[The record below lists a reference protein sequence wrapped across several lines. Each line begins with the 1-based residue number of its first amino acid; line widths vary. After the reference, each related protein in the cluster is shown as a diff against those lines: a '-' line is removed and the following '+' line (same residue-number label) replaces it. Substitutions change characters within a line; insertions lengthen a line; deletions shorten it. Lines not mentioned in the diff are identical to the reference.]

1 MSTGRTSSPDETSL
15 PVARD
20 LAGMVH
26 SRAWNPLLEILQRL
40 DIVIELVD
48 ENLTPFLPTLG
59 GRTASEMR
67 RILVRLGNESLRAA
81 IGRSMQF
88 RKPELVTLGGVN
100 IMCVPIAPARKGAV
114 ATTLLVA
121 AERPEHL
128 VGFGHESELERIG
141 LWLANTIEAHLS
153 HAASENSSELHELS
167 SLLRLL
173 NEVGTRGSEQEI
185 VQSFVEALA
194 VWQDV
199 ESWGY

>member
-1 MSTGRTSSPDETSL
+1 MPNGRASPIDDPAA
-15 PVARD
+15 PVRD

-26 SRAWNPLLEILQRL
+26 SRAWSPLLEILQRL

-81 IGRSMQF
+81 IARSMEF
-88 RKPELVTLGGVN
+88 KKPELVTLGGVN
-100 IMCVPIAPARKGAV
+100 IMCVPITGARKGAL

-141 LWLANTIEAHLS
+141 LWLANAIETHLS
-153 HAASENSSELHELS
+153 HSSSDNSSELQELS
-167 SLLRLL
+167 SLLKLL
-173 NEVGTRGSEQEI
+173 AGLLRGP
-185 VQSFVEALA
+185 
-194 VWQDV
+194 
-199 ESWGY
+199 